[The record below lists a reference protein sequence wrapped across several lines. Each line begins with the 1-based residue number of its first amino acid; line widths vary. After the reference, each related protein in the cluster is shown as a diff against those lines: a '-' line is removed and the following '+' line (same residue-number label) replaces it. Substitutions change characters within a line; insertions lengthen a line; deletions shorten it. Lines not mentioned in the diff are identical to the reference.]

1 MSSDLLQKTLKT
13 MGVMVGACV
22 AFTAV
27 VTLIALFAV
36 GRAVG
41 PRESLEPASGIVPAS
56 RIEGQRPP
64 KADDAPPA
72 PPAPSPLKSDSN
84 KAELPP
90 RASRAI

>member
-1 MSSDLLQKTLKT
+1 MNSELLQKSLKT

-56 RIEGQRPP
+56 KIEGQRPP
-64 KADDAPPA
+64 KADDAPP
-72 PPAPSPLKSDSN
+72 PPTKSNAN
-84 KAELPP
+84 KVDLPP
-90 RASRAI
+90 RATRAI